1 MKQLFDLE
9 TYPNF
14 FCIALEDLETGEKL
28 FFEISEERDDRELIY
43 KWFSTYSG
51 FLIHFNG
58 LHYDNIVIKFILKDW
73 FKLKNLSR
81 EALNLRLKQIS
92 DAIINDDYE
101 SIKWYKYHKTNWTDV
116 DLFCYWA
123 KMVRISKKISLKG
136 LAIQLNYP
144 TVQELPFDPNLPLKI
159 ENLPILRHYNS
170 VHDIGILRLL
180 EKEMR
185 GDIELRG
192 QIKKDFNLDCFS
204 WDAIKIASEALL
216 DDYCKDEELK
226 REVRKTKHQ
235 KNTIY
240 FSEIL
245 SDIKPNFQ
253 LPIFQ
258 NFYKRLLEQKDTF
271 SEELV
276 VIEGKTTLKIS
287 YGIGGVHSVNNN
299 EIYKETDTHSVITS
313 DVASL
318 YPTNII
324 NYKLIRYPEVL
335 NKYSSIKDERII
347 AKKNKEKGKDTFFK
361 LILNG
366 TSGLI
371 DNEYSWLY
379 YPEGAMKLRLIGQI
393 ILTKLTEGCII
404 NNWQVISLNT
414 DGIEAV
420 IPKNELEKY
429 YEVVKEVEKMFNVIF
444 EHDFYKQI
452 VYFNVNN
459 YIAETTSGKLK
470 KKGFFKYGKDIP
482 LGDSVNEQVVAKCLE
497 QYYIN
502 NIKPEEVIN
511 NPEKYNLHI
520 YDFCKSNKIDKSYTV
535 YWDGKVQQ
543 QLNRYYFSKNAPYL
557 FKKKKTKH
565 TMEHVNVGQ
574 GVALFNNY
582 EEKSWDDYKIDKA
595 YYISKVYE
603 IITELNHN
611 NQLSLF

>member
-1 MKQLFDLE
+1 M
-9 TYPNF
+9 
-14 FCIALEDLETGEKL
+14 
-28 FFEISEERDDRELIY
+28 
-43 KWFSTYSG
+43 
-51 FLIHFNG
+51 
-58 LHYDNIVIKFILKDW
+58 
-73 FKLKNLSR
+73 
-81 EALNLRLKQIS
+81 
-92 DAIINDDYE
+92 
-101 SIKWYKYHKTNWTDV
+101 
-116 DLFCYWA
+116 
-123 KMVRISKKISLKG
+123 
-136 LAIQLNYP
+136 
-144 TVQELPFDPNLPLKI
+144 
-159 ENLPILRHYNS
+159 
-170 VHDIGILRLL
+170 
-180 EKEMR
+180 
-185 GDIELRG
+185 
-192 QIKKDFNLDCFS
+192 
-204 WDAIKIASEALL
+204 
-216 DDYCKDEELK
+216 
-226 REVRKTKHQ
+226 
-235 KNTIY
+235 
-240 FSEIL
+240 
-245 SDIKPNFQ
+245 
-253 LPIFQ
+253 
-258 NFYKRLLEQKDTF
+258 
-271 SEELV
+271 
-276 VIEGKTTLKIS
+276 
-287 YGIGGVHSVNNN
+287 
-299 EIYKETDTHSVITS
+299 
-313 DVASL
+313 
-318 YPTNII
+318 
-324 NYKLIRYPEVL
+324 

-497 QYYIN
+497 QYYVN

-582 EEKSWDDYKIDKA
+582 EEKEWKDYKIDKA

>member
-1 MKQLFDLE
+1 
-9 TYPNF
+9 
-14 FCIALEDLETGEKL
+14 
-28 FFEISEERDDRELIY
+28 
-43 KWFSTYSG
+43 
-51 FLIHFNG
+51 
-58 LHYDNIVIKFILKDW
+58 
-73 FKLKNLSR
+73 
-81 EALNLRLKQIS
+81 
-92 DAIINDDYE
+92 
-101 SIKWYKYHKTNWTDV
+101 
-116 DLFCYWA
+116 
-123 KMVRISKKISLKG
+123 
-136 LAIQLNYP
+136 
-144 TVQELPFDPNLPLKI
+144 
-159 ENLPILRHYNS
+159 
-170 VHDIGILRLL
+170 
-180 EKEMR
+180 
-185 GDIELRG
+185 
-192 QIKKDFNLDCFS
+192 
-204 WDAIKIASEALL
+204 
-216 DDYCKDEELK
+216 
-226 REVRKTKHQ
+226 
-235 KNTIY
+235 
-240 FSEIL
+240 
-245 SDIKPNFQ
+245 
-253 LPIFQ
+253 
-258 NFYKRLLEQKDTF
+258 
-271 SEELV
+271 
-276 VIEGKTTLKIS
+276 
-287 YGIGGVHSVNNN
+287 
-299 EIYKETDTHSVITS
+299 
-313 DVASL
+313 
-318 YPTNII
+318 
-324 NYKLIRYPEVL
+324 
-335 NKYSSIKDERII
+335 
-347 AKKNKEKGKDTFFK
+347 
-361 LILNG
+361 
-366 TSGLI
+366 
-371 DNEYSWLY
+371 
-379 YPEGAMKLRLIGQI
+379 MKLRLIGQI

-497 QYYIN
+497 QYYVN